1 MISLKVERPRGGSKE
16 KKMKIAGLLIA
27 FALLGGPAT
36 GHGAEPK
43 RVVVCDYDRDP
54 GGLDPFFELSEK
66 KHTLIQQIFEGLVR
80 YDADG
85 EVVPA
90 LATSWEQ
97 TDPLHL
103 RFHLREGVEFQNG
116 EPFDAAS
123 VKYTLDRFIDPSVG
137 SPTGGLL
144 SSIEKVVI
152 VSSSVVDVVTRFPDA
167 VLLRRLAGLVTF
179 VPPAYYQQAGS
190 EAFGKKPVGTGA
202 FELESW
208 EPGRRMVLRANKRY
222 WARGL
227 PRIDQLVFRFI
238 TSPEEQVSELLKGKV
253 DIVTELPG
261 TATLKVKGNPSTTV
275 IKKESLYTVGGHFN
289 TQKPPF
295 SDLRVRQAVNYAIN
309 KPELIRYD
317 LLGNGEPA
325 ATMSAPGEVGYNTEL
340 QPYPYDPA
348 KARALLKA
356 AGVKLPLTVKTFI
369 VPFVERAAKIVK
381 KQLAE
386 VGIVLDLHVRP
397 EAEAVQALKNE
408 EWGLSF
414 TTLPCPLVHVAF
426 AQALLFYSRSP
437 YSLNKDP
444 LFDKQFE
451 EASGATDPADS
462 VKKFQA
468 LDKFVHDE
476 ALGLFLYRRT
486 KTYGVSRKVKFTPY
500 ITGMAY
506 FMDAVSLEE
515 K

>member
-1 MISLKVERPRGGSKE
+1 
-16 KKMKIAGLLIA
+16 MKSAGFLIAVVLLCGAAAGL
-27 FALLGGPAT
+27 
-36 GHGAEPK
+36 GAVEPK
-43 RVVVCDYDRDP
+43 RIVVCDYDRDP

-80 YDADG
+80 FDANG

-97 TDPLHL
+97 ADPLRL
-103 RFHLREGVEFQNG
+103 RFHLREGVAFQNG
-116 EPFDAAS
+116 APFDAAS

-137 SPTGGLL
+137 APAGGML
-144 SSIEKVVI
+144 SSIEKVEI
-152 VSSSVVDVVTRFPDA
+152 VSPFVVDVVTRFPDG

-208 EPGRRMVLRANKRY
+208 EPGKKIVLKANQHY
-222 WARGL
+222 WGPGL

-238 TSPEEQVSELLKGKV
+238 SSPEEQVSELLKGNV
-253 DIVTELPG
+253 DIVMELPG
-261 TATLKVKGNPSTTV
+261 TSTLQVKGNPGTTV
-275 IKKESLYTVGGHFN
+275 IKKDSLYTVGGHFN
-289 TQKPPF
+289 TLKPPF
-295 SDLRVRQAVNYAIN
+295 NDLRVRQALNYAIN

-325 ATMSAPGEVGYNTEL
+325 ATMSAPGEVGYNNEL
-340 QPYPYDPA
+340 QPYPYDPG

-356 AGVKLPLTVKTFI
+356 SGVKLPLTVKVFL
-369 VPFVERAAKIVK
+369 VPFVERPAKIVK
-381 KQLAE
+381 KQLAAI
-386 VGIVLDLHVRP
+386 GIILDLHVMP
-397 EAEAVQALKNE
+397 EGEAVKAFKSE
-408 EWGLSF
+408 AWDLSF

-444 LFDKQFE
+444 RFDKQFE
-451 EASGATDPADS
+451 EASGATDPAES

-486 KTYGVSRKVKFTPY
+486 KTYGVSRRVKFSPY
-500 ITGMAY
+500 ITGMPY
-506 FMDAVSLEE
+506 FMDAAELEA